1 MCVAVPGK
9 IISIDEE
16 LMATVDFGGSSR
28 DVSISLLEDAAVGEY
43 VIVHAGFAL
52 HKVDPKEAEQTI
64 ALMAGILDEPPRPE

>member
-9 IISIDEE
+9 IVAIDES

-28 DVSISLLEDAAVGEY
+28 DVSVSLLNSPAVGDY

-64 ALMAGILDEPPRPE
+64 ELMASILNEPSRPE

>member
-52 HKVDPKEAEQTI
+52 HKVDTKEAEQTI